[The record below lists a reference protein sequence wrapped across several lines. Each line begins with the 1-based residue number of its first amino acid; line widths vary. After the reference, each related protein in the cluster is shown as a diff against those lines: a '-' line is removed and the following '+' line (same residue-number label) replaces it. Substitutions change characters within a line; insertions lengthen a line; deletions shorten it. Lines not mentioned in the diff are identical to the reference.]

1 MIVDKYYK
9 IIDIFNFRKMNRA
22 FRSSDEKKSRK
33 INIKKKKN
41 LADDKITEKSDKRGR
56 FLEVKIRI
64 SRGCYGHPLTL

>member
-64 SRGCYGHPLTL
+64 SRGWYGHPLTL